1 LVGSLVDTLP
11 PVRGKLTQQAPL
23 HKMTWLHVGGPAEV
37 LFQPADE
44 EDLISFLK
52 NSPSSVPMTMLGASS
67 NLLVRDGGI
76 DGVVIKLGPQ
86 FARIE
91 PKNTGIHAGTGA
103 MDLNIARQAQKMG
116 LSGLEFLCGIPGTLG
131 GALKMNAG
139 AHGSEIKDVVTSITL
154 TDRQGNIKTIAP
166 EEMGFA
172 YRKTQTPT
180 DWIFLSAVL
189 QGTLSDKEAIA
200 ARMKEITGHRTDAQP
215 IRERTAG
222 STFANP
228 NGHKAWKLIDEA
240 GCRGLTIGGAMMSE
254 HHCNF
259 MINKGTATAADFE
272 NLGEEVRRRVLEK
285 TGIELRWE
293 VRRIGK
299 HKDERKATDD

>member
-1 LVGSLVDTLP
+1 MEGQLIDTLP
-11 PVRGKLTQQAPL
+11 PVRGRLTAQAPL

-37 LFQPADE
+37 LFQPADQ

-52 NSPSSVPMTMLGASS
+52 SCPSSVPLTVLGASS

-76 DGVVIKLGPQ
+76 EGVVLKFGPQ
-86 FARIE
+86 FAKIE
-91 PKNTGIHAGTGA
+91 VKNTQIHAGSAA
-103 MDLNIARQAQKMG
+103 MDLNIARQAQKAE

-139 AHGSEIKDVVTSITL
+139 AHGSEIKDVISSLTL
-154 TDRQGNIKTIAP
+154 TDRQGHVKEATP
-166 EEMGFA
+166 EEMGFT
-172 YRKTQTPT
+172 YRKTNAPS
-180 DWIFLSAVL
+180 DWIFLSAKL
-189 QGTLSDKEAIA
+189 QGKHGDKETID
-200 ARMKEITGHRTDAQP
+200 ARMKEITGHRTEAQP
-215 IRERTAG
+215 IKERTAG

-228 NGHKAWKLIDEA
+228 EGYKAWQLIDQA

-259 MINKGTATAADFE
+259 MINKGNATASDFE
-272 NLGEEVRRRVLEK
+272 QLGEEVRRRVEEK
-285 TGIELRWE
+285 TDIKLRWE

-299 HKDERKATDD
+299 ALEKKGESI